1 MESNKRK
8 FKYTFVTEK
17 FLDLPVSQ
25 NGDDFIQSFT
35 EVVAQSLGAD
45 YVWIAMDSGAGENQ
59 EGEYCSSSFLRRK
72 IDFRKLFEVR
82 PDSSLWYEDKS
93 QISTNIVANDVERA
107 RLPKHMA
114 QSLLSLGVKSLGI
127 FHIRSKTQ
135 RLGFAMCVYTSHFH
149 RWRNDE
155 VAEFAALEPS
165 VDSTEDASDISA
177 SIASTVLGAK
187 LSEYQRLAGHG
198 NIVML
203 HTDNRFRVVDVFGNS
218 LALVGVPREE
228 LIGDASLWDSVVD
241 RRDRALLRQRI
252 RQIRFRRG
260 ELCEELR
267 IVHKKTGEVRW
278 LHLRALPQFS
288 QEGDFLG
295 WEGFGIDV
303 TERREAQI
311 AAIDKSKRLEAL
323 IEITRSLEKIQSPT
337 PLLLNGLQ
345 KLLTAIGAE
354 CGYACLYDKN
364 SKLLDIVATV
374 GFAAE
379 FVGELDGVCKG
390 SSLLRRAIDERRA
403 YLIEDIQSDIRAVKG
418 IAKLES
424 LRSTI
429 MAPMTVG
436 DDVYGALVVFT
447 RTPDNFSQDDL
458 ELFRA
463 GAMQVGIA
471 LRQLELVDI
480 HRRQTQSLQS
490 LYEIN
495 QQLSKTHSIV
505 EMADAI
511 FPILTREFG
520 VRNGWIGL
528 LDEHELSIQGRSG
541 FGPAFAD
548 QVSVEM
554 RFQLDETSAEV
565 RLAIEQKRPVMWQR
579 DAKILSPSIL
589 LPDALQVIIVPMIS
603 LGKVLGVLAVE
614 PSSRAT
620 FRTKERIGLLMS
632 IANELAT
639 AILIS
644 RFESRMADSH
654 KMRMAA
660 LLSSGVAHNF
670 NNLLQVIIGQTSL
683 IELQNP
689 LQESIREANKTIADA
704 AHKGATLVSQLSNIA
719 TRAPAKRTSCKVRH
733 LLESVVDGY
742 CLEKPSQISCT
753 LHTSLQDSSAF
764 MVNARQIQHV
774 IENLLKNAEEALN
787 NSKVDKRIQ
796 VSAQTVS
803 IRVGQISSELAP
815 GHYVRI
821 DVADNG
827 SGMNHEQRSR
837 CFEPF
842 YTTKNVDM
850 NSGVGLTGAGLG
862 LATSYHIIRGHQGII
877 TVKSGAGAGTI
888 FSVYLP
894 LHRESA
900 VGTTPA
906 NTDTGLTPQKSGVLL
921 LNLDPSVYPS
931 VLSALESLGFPVL
944 GAFDVSQAIEVLD
957 SSEVSIQRVVVD
969 ADIYGEGIEGVVQTL
984 LELNEQVVVLV
995 IGELLKDWRFHNR
1008 RVFVRKKPISL
1019 WSLQEFI
1026 NLGPQSNIAN

>member
-1 MESNKRK
+1 MDSKKRK
-8 FKYTFVTEK
+8 SKYTFAADK

-25 NGDDFIQSFT
+25 TGDDFLQSFT

-45 YVWIAMDSGAGENQ
+45 YVWISIDPAAAQNQ
-59 EGEYCSSSFLRRK
+59 VGEYCSTGFLRRK
-72 IDFRKLFEVR
+72 SDFRKLFEVR
-82 PDSSLWYEDKS
+82 PDGSLWYERES

-107 RLPKHMA
+107 RLPRRMA

-127 FHIRSKTQ
+127 FHIRSQNQ
-135 RLGFAMCVYTSHFH
+135 RVGFAVCVYSSHFH
-149 RWRNDE
+149 RWRSDE
-155 VAEFAALEPS
+155 VAEFSALEPS
-165 VDSTEDASDISA
+165 IDTAEDSSDISA
-177 SIASTVLGAK
+177 NIESTVLGAK

-228 LIGDASLWDSVVD
+228 LIGDATLWDTVVD

-267 IVHKKTGEVRW
+267 IVHKKSGEVRW

-311 AAIDKSKRLEAL
+311 AAVDKTRRLEAL
-323 IEITRSLEKIQSPT
+323 IEITRSLEKIQDPI

-345 KLLTAIGAE
+345 KLLNAIRAE
-354 CGYACLYDKN
+354 CGYACLYEKD

-374 GFAAE
+374 GFTAE
-379 FVGELDGVCKG
+379 FVGELDQVCKG
-390 SSLLRRAIDERRA
+390 SSLLRRAIDERQA
-403 YLIEDIQSDIRAVKG
+403 YLIDDIQSDIRAVKG

-429 MAPMTVG
+429 IAPMTVG
-436 DDVYGALVVFT
+436 DDVFGALVVFT
-447 RTPDNFSQDDL
+447 RTTDHFNQDDL
-458 ELFRA
+458 ELFKA

-480 HRRQTQSLQS
+480 HRRQSQSLQS

-495 QQLSKTHSIV
+495 QQLAKTHSVI
-505 EMADAI
+505 EMASAV

-528 LDEHELSIQGRSG
+528 LDEHELSVQGRSG
-541 FGPAFAD
+541 FGPAFKD
-548 QVSVEM
+548 QVSVEV
-554 RFQLDETSAEV
+554 RFQLDKNRSELRT
-565 RLAIEQKRPVMWQR
+565 AIEQKRPVLWQR
-579 DAKILSPSIL
+579 DSKISSSTAL
-589 LPDALQVIIVPMIS
+589 LPDASQVVLVPMIS

-614 PSSRAT
+614 PSSKAT

-644 RFESRMADSH
+644 RVESRMADSH

-683 IELQNP
+683 IDLQNP
-689 LQESIREANKTIADA
+689 QQESIREANKTIADA
-704 AHKGATLVSQLSNIA
+704 AHKGATLVSQLANIA
-719 TRAPAKRTSCKVRH
+719 TRAPAQRTSCKVRN
-733 LLESVVDGY
+733 LLESVVEGY
-742 CLEKPSQISCT
+742 CLEKPAEITCT
-753 LHTSLQDSSAF
+753 FNASLEETSTS

-774 IENLLKNAEEALN
+774 IENLLKNAEEAL
-787 NSKVDKRIQ
+787 SDSQVDKRIQ
-796 VSAQTVS
+796 ISAQKVA
-803 IRVGQISSELAP
+803 IRVGQISSDLAP
-815 GHYVRI
+815 GSYVRI
-821 DVADNG
+821 DIADNG

-842 YTTKNVDM
+842 YTTKNVDI

-894 LHRESA
+894 LHPESVA
-900 VGTTPA
+900 GTAPA
-906 NTDTGLTPQKSGVLL
+906 NTDTAITNHKSGVLL
-921 LNLDPSVYPS
+921 LNLDPSVYPTI
-931 VLSALESLGFPVL
+931 LSALESLEFPVL
-944 GAFDVSQAIEVLD
+944 GAFDVSQAIEVLQ

-969 ADIYGEGIEGVVQTL
+969 ADIYGEGVEGVVQTL
-984 LELNEQVVVLV
+984 LELDSDVVILV

-1019 WSLQEFI
+1019 WSLQEFV
-1026 NLGPQSNIAN
+1026 NLSPQ

>member
-1 MESNKRK
+1 MESPKRK
-8 FKYTFVTEK
+8 SKCTFATEK
-17 FLDLPVSQ
+17 FLELPIVQ

-45 YVWIAMDSGAGENQ
+45 YVWVNVEPGTKQHQ
-59 EGEYCSSSFLRRK
+59 EGEYCSNSFLKRK
-72 IDFRKLFEVR
+72 VDFKQLFLIR
-82 PDSSLWYEDKS
+82 PDGSLWFEHHS

-114 QSLLSLGVKSLGI
+114 QSLLGLGVKSLGI
-127 FHIRSKTQ
+127 FHIRSHAQKI
-135 RLGFAMCVYTSHFH
+135 GFAMCVYTSHFH
-149 RWRNDE
+149 RWRSDE
-155 VAEFAALEPS
+155 IAEFAALEPS
-165 VDSTEDASDISA
+165 IESEDDSTDISA
-177 SIASTVLGAK
+177 NIASTVLGAK

-228 LIGDASLWDSVVD
+228 LIGDATLWDTVVD

-252 RQIRFRRG
+252 RQIRFRQG

-267 IVHKKTGEVRW
+267 IVHRKTGEVRW

-288 QEGDFLG
+288 SEGDFLG

-311 AAIDKSKRLEAL
+311 AAVDKSKRLEAL
-323 IEITRSLEKIQSPT
+323 IDITRSLEKIQNPI

-345 KLLTAIGAE
+345 RLLSAIGAE
-354 CGYACLYDKN
+354 CGYACLYEKDSN
-364 SKLLDIVATV
+364 LLDIVATI
-374 GFAAE
+374 GFSAD
-379 FVGELDGVCKG
+379 FVGELDRVCKG
-390 SSLLRRAIDERRA
+390 SSLLRKAIDDKEA
-403 YLIEDIQSDIRAVKG
+403 FLIEDIQSDMRAVKG

-429 MAPMTVG
+429 IAPMTVG

-447 RTPDNFSQDDL
+447 RTPNNFNEDDL
-458 ELFRA
+458 ELFKA
-463 GAMQVGIA
+463 GALQVGIA

-480 HRRQTQSLQS
+480 HRRQSQSLQS

-495 QQLSKTHSIV
+495 QQLTKTHSVI
-505 EMADAI
+505 EMGSAV
-511 FPILTREFG
+511 FPILIREFG

-528 LDEHELSIQGRSG
+528 LDEHEQSVLGRSG
-541 FGPAFAD
+541 FGPAF
-548 QVSVEM
+548 QEQESVEV
-554 RFQLDETSAEV
+554 RISLDKSKSEIRT
-565 RLAIEQKRPVMWQR
+565 AIEQKRPVMWQR
-579 DAKILSPSIL
+579 DGRESGPQRLIPKAS
-589 LPDALQVIIVPMIS
+589 QGVIVPMIS
-603 LGKVLGVLAVE
+603 FGKVLGILVVE
-614 PSSRAT
+614 PSSKAT
-620 FRTKERIGLLMS
+620 FRAKERIGLLLS

-644 RFESRMADSH
+644 RFEHRMADSH

-689 LQESIREANKTIADA
+689 PQENIRQANKTIADA
-704 AHKGATLVSQLSNIA
+704 ALRGATLVNQLANIA
-719 TRAPAKRTSCKVRH
+719 TRSPAKKTSCKVRQ
-733 LLESVVDGY
+733 LLESVVESY
-742 CLEKPSQISCT
+742 CREKPTQISCT
-753 LHTSLQDSSAF
+753 FHTSLEETVVF
-764 MVNARQIQHV
+764 MVNTRQIEHV
-774 IENLLKNAEEALN
+774 LENLLKNAEEALRDA
-787 NSKVDKRIQ
+787 KIDKRIQ
-796 VSAQTVS
+796 VSAQTVV
-803 IRVGQISSELAP
+803 IRVGQISAELAP
-815 GHYVRI
+815 GNYVRI

-842 YTTKNVDM
+842 YTTKNVDL

-862 LATSYHIIRGHQGII
+862 LATSYHIVKGHQGII
-877 TVKSGAGAGTI
+877 TVKSGAGSGTI

-894 LHRESA
+894 LSPECTNNSNSA
-900 VGTTPA
+900 QSEA
-906 NTDTGLTPQKSGVLL
+906 ILTAQRSGVLL

-931 VLSALESLGFPVL
+931 ILSALESLEFPVL
-944 GAFDVSQAIEVLD
+944 SAFDVSQAIDVLE
-957 SSEVSIQRVVVD
+957 SSEGPIHRVVVD

-984 LELNEQVVVLV
+984 LELNDHVIVLV

-1019 WSLQEFI
+1019 WSLQEFV
-1026 NLGPQSNIAN
+1026 NPSPNTNV